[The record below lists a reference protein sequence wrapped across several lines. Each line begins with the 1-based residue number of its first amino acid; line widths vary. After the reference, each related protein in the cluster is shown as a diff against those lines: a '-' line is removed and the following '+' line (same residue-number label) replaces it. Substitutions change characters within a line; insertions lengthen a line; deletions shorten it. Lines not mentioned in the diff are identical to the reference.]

1 MYVLHLVKCTSS
13 WWKLHSAKIANEMYN
28 TQKNVIHLQYSLYS
42 YSDKL
47 FPVLGFGAKLPDGSV
62 SHEFPVV
69 SSPLVYTC

>member
-13 WWKLHSAKIANEMYN
+13 WWKLHSAKIANYMYN
-28 TQKNVIHLQYSLYS
+28 TQTIVICLQYSLCS

-69 SSPLVYTC
+69 SFPLAFTR